1 MLKEILRSLKKSRSR
16 CHRQVRHRRL
26 IISLQEPKE
35 LLETT
40 DKITNR
46 HVDLHDEVSYPFSNT
61 VVEDVSFV
69 VNSPDIPQFK
79 RNLRQLPNAED
90 NVVDFLEEVLRSSTI
105 QDIADGE
112 AMFKD
117 ILLHPFLKAVC
128 VASVAGVPQFK
139 VDETLLRAISKRANE
154 SEIDNDESTLYIADG
169 IISLYDFNK
178 VEVLLL
184 ETSGRFGSLNNSKSS
199 FDHHKGLFG
208 SLSMLK
214 VTAEQTYTI
223 NTASNQ
229 RVEQV
234 PFMIKVY
241 LAIKCLIE
249 ETVKNLATLSQ
260 EHMKAVAENTLTTS
274 LPKDNLSTLIS
285 CSMLK
290 LAKEKDKTGMFCLG
304 PFYAFQ

>member
-1 MLKEILRSLKKSRSR
+1 MSGDNYKHVTKNNNVFHDGEASGSTNKSVKRPLISGESSNFIEKK
-16 CHRQVRHRRL
+16 RQNAERNTEKP
-26 IISLQEPKE
+26 QEEQVKM
-35 LLETT
+35 
-40 DKITNR
+40 
-46 HVDLHDEVSYPFSNT
+46 
-61 VVEDVSFV
+61 
-69 VNSPDIPQFK
+69 PDIPQFK

-214 VTAEQTYTI
+214 VTAGNY
-223 NTASNQ
+223 
-229 RVEQV
+229 
-234 PFMIKVY
+234 PFRS
-241 LAIKCLIE
+241 L
-249 ETVKNLATLSQ
+249 ETFKK
-260 EHMKAVAENTLTTS
+260 M
-274 LPKDNLSTLIS
+274 
-285 CSMLK
+285 
-290 LAKEKDKTGMFCLG
+290 
-304 PFYAFQ
+304 